1 MRKVLFINPVGTDL
15 FDREM
20 KEMLQKESEDGT
32 EVEVRSLSKGPHHL
46 EYYSY
51 EAVVLADMLDCIRRA
66 EKEKFDAAVIGCFYD
81 PGLREAREISNMV
94 ITAPAESSIHL
105 ASMLGYKFS
114 VIVGRRKWIPQ
125 MEENVVKYGLKDKLA
140 SFKSVDLG
148 VLEFHEDEKETEK
161 RLKQAGKEAIE
172 RDEAEVIILGCTVQF
187 GFFRELEEY
196 LGVPVIDA
204 VIAPFKY
211 AEFLVDLKRRY
222 GWCCSRIGEYQPPLQ
237 KEIRE
242 WNLR

>member
-1 MRKVLFINPVGTDL
+1 M
-15 FDREM
+15 
-20 KEMLQKESEDGT
+20 
-32 EVEVRSLSKGPHHL
+32 RSLSKGPHHL

-51 EAVVLADMLDCIRRA
+51 EAVVLSDILDCIRKA

-81 PGLREAREISNMV
+81 PGLREAREISNMI

-114 VIVGRRKWIPQ
+114 VIVGRRKCIPQ

-148 VLEFHEDEKETEK
+148 VLEFHEDEKETER

-172 RDEAEVIILGCTVQF
+172 QDGAEVIILGCTIQF

-196 LGVPVIDA
+196 LDVPIIDA

-211 AEFLVDLKRRY
+211 AEFLVNLKRRY
-222 GWCCSRIGEYQPPLQ
+222 EWCCSRIGEYELPPQ
-237 KEIRE
+237 KEIKE
-242 WNLR
+242 WDLW